1 MTPFDE
7 TVLPAYWLSIG
18 MILERV
24 RIAPDSVK
32 HTDLLEIPM
41 YLIEP
46 PLFGEDDEP
55 WAFG

>member
-1 MTPFDE
+1 
-7 TVLPAYWLSIG
+7 